1 MTKQKKVREP
11 LFHVV
16 KQDGVV
22 WWKGLLIRAAA
33 VVGALII
40 CAVLVLLMTDVSP
53 IKVVSAIFTG
63 AIGPKGVNVLPLIQN
78 TAILLCISLAVTPAF
93 KMKFWNIGAEGQV
106 LMGGLAAAA
115 CMICLRGKVPNAV
128 LLLLI
133 FVTGV
138 LAGTVWAVI
147 PALFKAQWGTNE
159 TLFTLMMNY
168 AAMQIVSFFVVK
180 WENPLNS
187 GKIGIIN
194 GYGTEYMGAGW
205 FPKLFG
211 VNYLLNI
218 LIVAA
223 VMMLVWVYMKYSKH
237 GFEISVVGES
247 ENTARYVGINVKKVI
262 VRTMAISGAI
272 CGLAGV
278 LLVAGTHHTIAADTV
293 GGDGFTAV
301 MVSWMSKFN
310 PFVMALVSFFIS
322 FLDMG
327 AGGIATNLRLNKSLA
342 DIIIGILLFCI
353 IGCEFF
359 LNYRIVFNK
368 KRGGREKKLPEKGGN
383 E

>member
-133 FVTGV
+133 FV
-138 LAGTVWAVI
+138 
-147 PALFKAQWGTNE
+147 KH
-159 TLFTLMMNY
+159 
-168 AAMQIVSFFVVK
+168 
-180 WENPLNS
+180 S
-187 GKIGIIN
+187 G
-194 GYGTEYMGAGW
+194 EPMR
-205 FPKLFG
+205 
-211 VNYLLNI
+211 
-218 LIVAA
+218 
-223 VMMLVWVYMKYSKH
+223 H
-237 GFEISVVGES
+237 
-247 ENTARYVGINVKKVI
+247 
-262 VRTMAISGAI
+262 
-272 CGLAGV
+272 C
-278 LLVAGTHHTIAADTV
+278 
-293 GGDGFTAV
+293 
-301 MVSWMSKFN
+301 
-310 PFVMALVSFFIS
+310 
-322 FLDMG
+322 
-327 AGGIATNLRLNKSLA
+327 LR
-342 DIIIGILLFCI
+342 
-353 IGCEFF
+353 
-359 LNYRIVFNK
+359 
-368 KRGGREKKLPEKGGN
+368 
-383 E
+383 